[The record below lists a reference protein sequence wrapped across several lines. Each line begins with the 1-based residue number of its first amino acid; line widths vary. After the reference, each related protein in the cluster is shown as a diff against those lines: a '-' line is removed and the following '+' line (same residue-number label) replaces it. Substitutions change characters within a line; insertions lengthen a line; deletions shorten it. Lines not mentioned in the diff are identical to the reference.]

1 MNDAELPLV
10 AVLNDQEWTARGLET
25 ILEATGYRTVRAFT
39 AGQLFGLLGTVV
51 PSAFILDQQLP
62 DRSGLEVAEE
72 LRRDPRFGPSTP
84 IIMTTAGPSGRQARL
99 AAYDAGAWDFFG
111 QPLDGEALLAK
122 LRLYI
127 PARQAYCTMA
137 AKAGES
143 DSRLYPAAALL
154 RRAHE
159 LVTMAHRRAAP
170 LACVAVGLPTT
181 DSAMA
186 DDAVGTMI
194 VELCRGSDVVGRMMA
209 PGQFA
214 ILAVDAD
221 TVGAAHLV
229 DRLVAGLQQIGRA
242 TGHRIGVSDVTAD
255 IRTGD
260 ALLAQASAALAA

>member
-1 MNDAELPLV
+1 MNDAEQPLV

-25 ILEATGYRTVRAFT
+25 ILEAAGYRTVRAFT
-39 AGQLFGLLGTVV
+39 AGQLFELLATAL

-62 DRSGLEVAEE
+62 DRSGLEVATA
-72 LRRDPRFGPSTP
+72 LRDDPRFGPSIP

-127 PARQAYCTMA
+127 PARQAYCAMQA
-137 AKAGES
+137 RVGEIEA
-143 DSRLYPAAALL
+143 RLYPAAALH
-154 RRAHE
+154 RRAQE

-170 LACVAVGLPTT
+170 LACVAVGVPAG
-181 DSAMA
+181 SAPLA
-186 DDAVGTMI
+186 DHAVGEMM
-194 VELCRGSDVVGRMMA
+194 VELCRGGDVVGRMA

-221 TVGAAHLV
+221 TAGAGRLAG
-229 DRLVAGLQQIGRA
+229 RLVAGLERIGMA
-242 TGHRIGVSDVTAD
+242 SGHRIGVSDVTAD
-255 IRTGD
+255 ILTGD

>member
-1 MNDAELPLV
+1 MNDAEQPLV

-25 ILEATGYRTVRAFT
+25 ILEAAGYRTVRAFT
-39 AGQLFGLLGTVV
+39 AGQLFDVIGALV

-62 DRSGLEVAEE
+62 DRSGLDVARQ
-72 LRRDPRFGPSTP
+72 LRSDPRFGPSTP

-122 LRLYI
+122 LRLYV

-137 AKAGES
+137 ACVAEL
-143 DSRLYPAAALL
+143 DARFYPPTGLA

-170 LACVAVGLPTT
+170 LACVAVGVPA
-181 DSAMA
+181 DSAPLS
-186 DDAVGTMI
+186 DHAVGEMM
-194 VELCRGSDVVGRMMA
+194 VELCRGGDVVGRLA

-214 ILAVDAD
+214 VLAVDAD
-221 TVGAAHLV
+221 PVGAGRLAG
-229 DRLVAGLQQIGRA
+229 RLVAGLERIGMA
-242 TGHRIGVSDVTAD
+242 SGHRIGVSDVTAD
-255 IRTGD
+255 ILTGD